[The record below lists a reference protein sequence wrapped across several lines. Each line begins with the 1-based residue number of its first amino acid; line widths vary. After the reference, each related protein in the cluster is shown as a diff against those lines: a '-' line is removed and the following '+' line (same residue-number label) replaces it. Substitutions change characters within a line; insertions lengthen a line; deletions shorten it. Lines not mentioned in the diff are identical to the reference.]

1 MKKYLKILGFIL
13 LGIAL
18 IASCYVAYVFID
30 YKRIEDNTEIVVTNV
45 SNLAIETN
53 KEYSILTY
61 NIGYGSYPQDYTFF
75 MEGGTESIA
84 RSKEDVNTNINGSID
99 LVKKYNPDI
108 VLLQEVDIKGDRS
121 YKVNEFEQIKSSFL
135 EYNNLYAINYDSSY
149 LLYPFK
155 QPIGK
160 NKSSIALFSK
170 FAINST
176 IRRSLP
182 ISNAFSKF
190 FDLDR
195 CYTVSEIN
203 VNNGKKLYLYN
214 VHLTAYGGSDEIRTE
229 QIKMLSNN
237 MSEKIKNGNYV
248 ICGGDFNSDVL
259 LTSFEKLNPNKEIP
273 EWAKPLLVDLLPE
286 EISVA
291 TTYENDELIPTSR
304 SLSTPY
310 NKETSEVM
318 VIDGFLISNDI
329 EVSFLK
335 NIDNQFIYSDHNPV
349 LMKFSL
355 KSSKPIN

>member
-13 LGIAL
+13 LGILL
-18 IASCYVAYVFID
+18 IVICYIAYVFID
-30 YKRIEDNTEIVVTNV
+30 YKRIADNEEIKAINI
-45 SNLAIETN
+45 SNLAIEIN

-84 RSKEDVNTNINGSID
+84 RSKEDVNTNINGSIN

-108 VLLQEVDIKGDRS
+108 VLFQEVDIKGDRS
-121 YKVNEFEQIKSSFL
+121 YNINEFEQIKSSF
-135 EYNNLYAINYDSSY
+135 EGYNNLYAINYDSSY
-149 LLYPFK
+149 LFYPFK

-176 IRRSLP
+176 IRKSLP
-182 ISNAFSKF
+182 ISNEFSKF

-229 QIKMLSNN
+229 QMKMISNDMN
-237 MSEKIKNGNYV
+237 EKIKDGNYI

-259 LTSFEKLNPNKEIP
+259 LDSFKELNPNKEIP
-273 EWAKPLLVDLLPE
+273 EWAKPLLVDLLPAD
-286 EISVA
+286 IRVA
-291 TTYENDELIPTSR
+291 NTYENNELIPTSR
-304 SLSTPY
+304 SLSTTY

-318 VIDGFLISNDI
+318 VIDGFLVSNDI

-335 NIDNQFIYSDHNPV
+335 NIDNQFLYSDHNPV

-355 KSSKPIN
+355 KNE